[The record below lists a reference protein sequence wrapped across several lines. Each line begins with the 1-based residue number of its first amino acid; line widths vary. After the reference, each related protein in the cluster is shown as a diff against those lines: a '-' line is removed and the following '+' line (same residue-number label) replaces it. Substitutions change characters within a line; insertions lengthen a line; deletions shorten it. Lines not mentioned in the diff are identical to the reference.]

1 MINSA
6 KEMAEHVLDC
16 VVVGA
21 GAAGLA
27 AARDLR
33 CADRDFVL
41 LEARGR
47 VGGRVFTYRDP
58 TVATPIELGAEFLH
72 GSTPETD
79 AIVRE
84 ARLTT
89 VEVVGDHWQAEE
101 GHFSRVD
108 DFWDDIDRVLGKLN
122 EQQTPDRSFAEFL
135 SERAQRKNKPK
146 HQRAREL
153 AVEFV
158 QGFHAADPAL
168 VSERWLAQGGDPGE
182 SPEQSRMGR
191 VVEGYD
197 RVTAHIARDVF
208 DVVALNT
215 VVERIEWSE
224 GSVTVH
230 SRGADGSER
239 EPIRA
244 RSVIVTVP
252 VGVLRAEPP
261 EPGAILFDPEVPV
274 LRECIPTLEMGS
286 VLRTVFAFT
295 KRFWEHGI
303 RDEPNDGAL
312 ASLSFLHSPDAAVPV
327 WWTLFPIRA
336 PVMVGWVGGPP
347 AVQLCAL
354 PDDDIA
360 HRSLRD
366 LARHL
371 GTGYERL
378 DELLV
383 GSWTHN
389 WERDPYARGA
399 YSYAAV
405 GGSGAARRLSRP
417 VESTIFFAG
426 EATDTEGH
434 SGTVEGAL
442 ATGRRAARAVLQ
454 SLG

>member
-1 MINSA
+1 MI
-6 KEMAEHVLDC
+6 DC
-16 VVVGA
+16 VVIGG

-58 TVATPIELGAEFLH
+58 LSASPIELGAEFLH

-79 AIVRE
+79 VLVRE

-89 VEVVGDHWQAEE
+89 VEVVGDHWQAED

-108 DFWDDIDRVLGKLN
+108 DFWGDVNRVLGKLK
-122 EQQTPDRSFAEFL
+122 EHQTPDRSFADFL
-135 SERAQRKNKPK
+135 SERAERKNKPK
-146 HQRAREL
+146 HQRARAL
-153 AVEFV
+153 ATEFV

-182 SPEQSRMGR
+182 SPEESRVGR

-197 RVTAHIARDVF
+197 RVTAHMAWDVF
-208 DVVALNT
+208 DAVVLNT
-215 VVERIEWSE
+215 IVERVEWSA

-239 EPIRA
+239 EPISA

-252 VGVLRAEPP
+252 VGVLKAEPP
-261 EPGAILFDPEVPV
+261 APGAIRFDPEVPV
-274 LRECIPTLEMGS
+274 LRDCVPKLKMGS

-295 KRFWEHGI
+295 ERFWEYGLCAE
-303 RDEPNDGAL
+303 RGDSAL
-312 ASLSFLHSPDAAVPV
+312 ASLSFLHSPGATVPV
-327 WWTLFPIRA
+327 WWTLFPLRA

-347 AVQLCAL
+347 ATELCAL
-354 PDDDIA
+354 PDDEIA

-366 LARHL
+366 LARHV
-371 GTGYERL
+371 GTSYERL
-378 DELLV
+378 DGLLV

-405 GGSGAARRLSRP
+405 GGSGAAQRLSRP

-426 EATDTEGH
+426 EATATAGH